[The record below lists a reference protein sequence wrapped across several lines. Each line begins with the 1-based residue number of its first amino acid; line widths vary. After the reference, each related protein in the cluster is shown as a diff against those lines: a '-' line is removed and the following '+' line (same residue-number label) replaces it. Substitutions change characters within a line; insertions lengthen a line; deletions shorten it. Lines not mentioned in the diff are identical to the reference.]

1 MKKGWWVDRKY
12 TKERVALSCEA
23 NIFYRIKRHRKELL
37 IMLRKEIRH
46 LDLAGGNIKVVK
58 VK

>member
-1 MKKGWWVDRKY
+1 MKKDEWVNRKY
-12 TKERVALSCEA
+12 TKERVTLSIEA

-37 IMLRKEIRH
+37 VMLRKEIKH